1 MQNQVLKYKMHIKPQ
16 DIVKHELIGLD
27 IEIVQSKN
35 PSLIGIKG
43 KIIDETKNT
52 LLIETKNK
60 NKRILKRQATFNI
73 RLKDYIVQVEGKLLL
88 GQPEDRIKK

>member
-1 MQNQVLKYKMHIKPQ
+1 MHITPQ

-27 IEIVQSKN
+27 IEIVKSKN
-35 PSLIGIKG
+35 PSLIGMKG